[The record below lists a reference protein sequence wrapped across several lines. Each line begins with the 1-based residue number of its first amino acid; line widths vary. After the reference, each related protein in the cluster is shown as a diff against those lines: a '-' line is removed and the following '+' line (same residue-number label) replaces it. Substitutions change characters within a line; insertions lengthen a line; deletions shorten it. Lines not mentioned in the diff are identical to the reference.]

1 MCVCACLGVG
11 ERREGVRGAARPP
24 TQVTVVVAVL
34 SQGRLDG
41 EQIWEKRLSS
51 VLVVSMEGTTDTW
64 WEVSD
69 GSE

>member
-1 MCVCACLGVG
+1 M
-11 ERREGVRGAARPP
+11 RREGVRGAARAP
-24 TQVTVVVAVL
+24 TQVTVVAAVL

-51 VLVVSMEGTTDTW
+51 VLVVSLEGTTDTW

-69 GSE
+69 GGE